1 MVGITPHVMGVAKML
16 EFVWAGAASPVGHV
30 TSVFSPSCR
39 LIVYLQMG
47 GNTMARYSERP
58 THTSLWSDP
67 HKGWEIYIYIYI
79 LVIGLY
85 ANQISRHCPGRQSRA

>member
-16 EFVWAGAASPVGHV
+16 EFVWARAASPVGHV

-58 THTSLWSDP
+58 THLAYGQIHT
-67 HKGWEIYIYIYI
+67 KVGEYIYISDWI
-79 LVIGLY
+79 I
-85 ANQISRHCPGRQSRA
+85 C